1 MNGFMKRA
9 RQGASLAVLLSLIA
23 ASMPASAQN
32 YPSRPLRFIVGFT
45 PGGSTDLVSRLLG
58 QKMSERLG
66 QPVIVENN
74 TAGGGT
80 GADLAIVR
88 AVPDGHTLVLLSG
101 GVPSA
106 AAVRKALPYDPAKDF
121 AHVSIVTTYPMVIS
135 VVPNSPHRTLA
146 DLLAFS
152 KANPGKVSFSMSM
165 VGSLH
170 HLLGEWINI
179 EAGTTMLGVPYKG
192 PSAAIIDVAGGRV
205 DVMIETATF
214 SFGQIRGG
222 KLRPL
227 ALSSEARYPLLPDAP
242 TVAETLP
249 AIAFSSW
256 LGLVTSP
263 GTPRAIV
270 DILNREVRAIVE
282 MPDVRQRLADLGGVP
297 SPSTPEEMRAR
308 IEREVARWKHVVEVK
323 NIERQ

>member
-1 MNGFMKRA
+1 MKPISERVFPGCA
-9 RQGASLAVLLSLIA
+9 VALMLLACA
-23 ASMPASAQN
+23 ATSVAQTPN
-32 YPSRPLRFIVGFT
+32 YPNRPIRFIVGFL
-45 PGGSTDLVSRLLG
+45 PGGSSDLVSRLLG
-58 QKMSERLG
+58 QKISESLG
-66 QPVIVENN
+66 QPVVVENN

-80 GADLAIVR
+80 GADLAVAR
-88 AVPDGHTLVLLSG
+88 AAPDGYHLVLISG

-135 VVPNSPHRTLA
+135 VVPNSPHKTLA
-146 DLLAFS
+146 ELLAFS

-179 EAGTTMLGVPYKG
+179 EAGTTMMGVPYKG

-227 ALSSEARYPLLPDAP
+227 AISSDGRHPLLPDTP

-263 GTPRAIV
+263 GTPRPIV
-270 DILNREVRAIVE
+270 DLLNREVRAIVE
-282 MPDVRQRLADLGGVP
+282 MPDVKQRLADLGGVP
-297 SPSTPEEMRAR
+297 APSTPEEMRAR

>member
-1 MNGFMKRA
+1 MNSLVKRVAGTFGFLLGLTGTIA
-9 RQGASLAVLLSLIA
+9 PVLAQT
-23 ASMPASAQN
+23 PN
-32 YPSRPLRFIVGFT
+32 YPNRPIRFIVGFL
-45 PGGSTDLVSRLLG
+45 PGGSSDLVSRLLG
-58 QKMSERLG
+58 QKISERLG

-80 GADLAIVR
+80 GADLAVAR
-88 AVPDGHTLVLLSG
+88 ASPDGYHLVLISG

-121 AHVSIVTTYPMVIS
+121 AHISTVTTYPMVIS
-135 VVPNSPHRTLA
+135 VVPNSPHKTLGE
-146 DLLAFS
+146 LLAYA

-222 KLRPL
+222 KLRAL
-227 ALSSEARYPLLPDAP
+227 ALSSESRYPLMPDAP

-282 MPDVRQRLADLGGVP
+282 MPDVKQRLADLGGVP